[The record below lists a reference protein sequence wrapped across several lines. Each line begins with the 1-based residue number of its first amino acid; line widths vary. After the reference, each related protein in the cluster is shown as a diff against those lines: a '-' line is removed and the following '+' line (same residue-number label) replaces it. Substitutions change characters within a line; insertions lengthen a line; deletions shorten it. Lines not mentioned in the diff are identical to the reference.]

1 MRRSFVPLVALLL
14 AFAVGCGGDE
24 ASAPGGSKS
33 TSAKADE
40 AVVGIAQ
47 EPDSLDP
54 LFGEMM
60 AGTEIRGAI
69 FRSLVLRDD
78 TLKLR
83 PVLAAEVPT
92 LQNGGIELLPGG
104 RMRTTWRLRRGYQW
118 EDGAPVTAEDF
129 LFAHRVIMT
138 EGMPVITRDVD
149 RRIEKMEAP
158 DPYTL
163 VVTWKEHFA
172 RANDDVHFPLP
183 RRVLEPVLQKGPRA
197 YRESFFNTRPVA
209 NGPYRLTAWEPGS
222 HLVLERNPRFPGPA
236 GRLRRIVYKVIPNT
250 GALEVNLASGGVH
263 AISPVGFSFDQALD
277 LERRRGKEFRTLFT
291 PGMIWEHIDFNH
303 DSPLLKDR
311 RVRQALLYAT
321 NREGIVKALFEGKQQ
336 VAHSWLPPQHYG
348 YNPGVK
354 KYPYD
359 PGRARGLLEE
369 AGWKPGPDGV
379 RRNRAGVALRLV
391 LMTTAGDKVRE
402 KIQQILRSDWR
413 KVGVE
418 LTLRN
423 QPAKVFFGETV
434 RYRKF
439 PHLAMYAWL
448 LNPAS
453 DGEAMWT
460 KENIPSEKN
469 NWQGQNNP
477 GFVHE
482 EITRIDHLIPVTL
495 DERERIR
502 LFHREQEIWTEELP
516 SLPLYFRVDVS
527 ATRPDFR
534 GWRPTGTDTPVTWNA
549 EAWHFMK

>member
-1 MRRSFVPLVALLL
+1 MLTPFLWVL
-14 AFAVGCGGDE
+14 AVILTLAAGCSGEDTSPSGD
-24 ASAPGGSKS
+24 PKS
-33 TSAKADE
+33 SSPRAE
-40 AVVGIAQ
+40 EVVVGIAQ

-69 FRSLVLRDD
+69 FRALVMRDD

-83 PVLAAEVPT
+83 PVMAHEIPT
-92 LQNGGIELLPGG
+92 LENGGIELLPGG
-104 RMRTTWRLRRGYQW
+104 RMRTTWNIRRGYKW

-129 LFAHRVIMT
+129 VFAHRAIMT
-138 EGMPVITRDVD
+138 KGMPVITRDVD

-163 VVTWKEHFA
+163 VVTWKEPFA
-172 RANDDVHFPLP
+172 RANDNVHFPLP
-183 RRVLEPVLQKGPRA
+183 RHVLEPLLKRGPKA
-197 YRESFFNTRPVA
+197 YSESFFNTKPVG
-209 NGPYRLTAWEPGS
+209 NGPYRLTAWEPGNY
-222 HLVLERNPRFPGPA
+222 LVLERNPHFPGTPV
-236 GRLRRIVYKVIPNT
+236 RLRRITYKIIPNT

-277 LERRRGKEFRTLFT
+277 LQKRRGNELRALFT
-291 PGMIWEHIDFNH
+291 PGMIWEHIDFNL
-303 DSPLLKDR
+303 DSPLLKDK

-321 NREGIVKALFEGKQQ
+321 NREGIVQALFEGRQV

-348 YNPGVK
+348 YNPDVK

-359 PGRARGLLEE
+359 PERAEELLEE
-369 AGWKPGPDGV
+369 AGWMAGKDGV
-379 RRNRAGVALRLV
+379 RRKGDGLEMRLV

-402 KIQQILRSDWR
+402 KIQQVIRSNWR

-418 LTLRN
+418 VTIRN
-423 QPAKVFFGETV
+423 QPAKVYFGETV

-453 DGEAMWT
+453 DGEAFWT
-460 KENIPSEKN
+460 KDNIPSEKN
-469 NWQGQNNP
+469 NWQGQNNTA
-477 GFVHE
+477 FVHE
-482 EITRIDHLIPVTL
+482 EISRIDHLIPATI
-495 DERERIR
+495 DEKERIR

-516 SLPLYFRVDVS
+516 ALPLYFRLDVS
-527 ATRPDFR
+527 ATRPEFR
-534 GWRPTGTDTPVTWNA
+534 NWRPTGTDTPVTWNA
-549 EAWHFMK
+549 ETWHFVK